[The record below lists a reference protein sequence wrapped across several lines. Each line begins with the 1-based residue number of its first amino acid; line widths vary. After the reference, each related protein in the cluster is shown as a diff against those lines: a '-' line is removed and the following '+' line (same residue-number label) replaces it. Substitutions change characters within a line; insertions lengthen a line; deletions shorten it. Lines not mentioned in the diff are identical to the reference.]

1 MRSHLGKENESVT
14 NNKVVLVYTE
24 TFKLV
29 QTKVINIISICI
41 LVVTLFYTLRLQVNM
56 TNFTP
61 EIQFLYEEWP
71 FLY

>member
-14 NNKVVLVYTE
+14 NNPAVLVYTE

-41 LVVTLFYTLRLQVNM
+41 LVVTLFYPLCLQVNI

-61 EIQFLYEEWP
+61 KTHISL
-71 FLY
+71 